1 MLTPPQAGTRWD
13 VIVVGAGHNGL
24 TAGALLAR
32 AGLSTLVLERRD
44 VVGGCCVTEEIAPG
58 CRAST
63 TSYIASM
70 LRPEVIRQLDLGS
83 HGLRMVPCEPALQVA
98 LDGGQVVAA
107 WNDPART
114 AAEIERFS
122 PADARSYLAADAELK
137 ALAARLQPLFL
148 DLPPDTRATGLRG
161 GRELLRLGRR
171 LRAVRGRELEG
182 LTTLLTGSLGQ
193 FIDSRFSSRQAKAL
207 LLANNLY
214 GKHGGP
220 YQPGTLIGLAF
231 HLLSGGEHAEQGF
244 FGHVLG
250 GMGAISGAIASAGRA
265 AGMQIATG
273 TQVAQIL
280 VNGGRAAGVALA
292 DGTEIAADTVLS
304 GADPKRTF
312 LHLVDAAELP
322 GDFRAAVGGIR
333 MDGPCGKVNLVLGAE
348 PQVRGMPADAGPGR
362 RALFTL
368 PPDLAVA
375 DACYDHAKRGVLAG
389 ADQLFIDCVVASA
402 VDPSLAPPGRHIMT
416 CFVQYLPYRLAEGT
430 WDGRRDELGD
440 RVLARIGRFAPNVPG
455 AVIARQV
462 LTPLDL
468 EREYGLTEG
477 NIFHG
482 DIALDQLFHMRP
494 VPGWARYATPVPGLY
509 LCGAGAHPGGGVTG
523 APGYNA
529 ARRVLADLRRQ
540 RRRPRAPG
548 HVTRSRA
555 AGTGRRQRRPG
566 AETAPTRGDDL
577 PTAVPPGAPSS
588 EPGEVPAST
597 PPVRRTTR
605 EVGQSARQAFPGG
618 AR

>member
-1 MLTPPQAGTRWD
+1 MPTPPPPATRWD
-13 VIVVGAGHNGL
+13 AVVVGAGHNGL

-32 AGLSTLVLERRD
+32 AGLSTLVTERRD

-70 LRPEVIRQLDLGS
+70 LRPEVIRELGLGS

-98 LDGGQVVAA
+98 LDDGAVLAA
-107 WNDPART
+107 WNDPGRT
-114 AAEIERFS
+114 AAEIGRFS
-122 PADARSYLAADAELK
+122 AADARSFAAADAELR
-137 ALAARLQPLFL
+137 ALAARLQPLFTE
-148 DLPPDTRATGLRG
+148 LPPDTRATGLRG
-161 GRELLRLGRR
+161 YRELLRLGRR
-171 LRAVRGRELEG
+171 LRGLRGRELEG

-193 FIDSRFSSRQAKAL
+193 FIDARFESRQAKAL

-220 YQPGTLIGLAF
+220 YQPGTLAGLAF

-244 FGHVLG
+244 FGHVMG
-250 GMGAISGAIASAGRA
+250 GMGAISDAIASAGRA

-273 TQVAQIL
+273 APVERIL
-280 VNGGRAAGVALA
+280 VRGGRAAGVALA
-292 DGTEIAADTVLS
+292 DGTEIAAGTVLS

-312 LHLVDAAELP
+312 LGLLGKADLP
-322 GDFRAAVGGIR
+322 GDFRAAVAGIR
-333 MDGPCGKVNLVLGAE
+333 MDGPCGKVNLVLDAE
-348 PQVRGMPADAGPGR
+348 PRVNGMPADASPGR

-375 DACYDHAKRGVLAG
+375 DHCYDRAKRGELAD

-402 VDPSLAPPGRHIMT
+402 VDGSLAPPGRHIMT
-416 CFVQYLPYRLAEGT
+416 CFVQYLPYRVADGS
-430 WDGRRDELGD
+430 WDGLRDELGD
-440 RVLARIGRFAPNVPG
+440 RVLARIGQFAPNVPG
-455 AVIARQV
+455 AVVARQV

-468 EREYGLTEG
+468 ERVYGLTEG

-482 DIALDQLFHMRP
+482 DIAADQMFHMRP
-494 VPGWARYATPVPGLY
+494 VPGWARYATPVRGLY

-529 ARRVLADLRRQ
+529 ARRVLADLRRGRLTA
-540 RRRPRAPG
+540 RRHR
-548 HVTRSRA
+548 
-555 AGTGRRQRRPG
+555 
-566 AETAPTRGDDL
+566 
-577 PTAVPPGAPSS
+577 
-588 EPGEVPAST
+588 
-597 PPVRRTTR
+597 
-605 EVGQSARQAFPGG
+605 
-618 AR
+618 